1 MSASGMVYATRKFTF
16 SSAHRYWRPEWS
28 AEDNTRVF
36 GNLTVPHGHNY
47 VLEVTVR
54 GAVEPATGMVMDL
67 GELKRLVGDLLVS
80 RFDHADLNR
89 DAVFASGAIPTTE
102 NLVRAIWDLL
112 VPKLGGERL
121 AAEYVGADL
130 FCLPSVQ
137 EGFGIVFL
145 EAMAAGLAVVAC
157 RAAAVPEVVRD
168 GETGVLAPP
177 RDPEAIARA
186 LGGLLQDPGR
196 AQALGEAGRRRVT
209 ELTPPRVAERFL
221 HAVES
226 IPGLRRDI
234 QRGD

>member
-28 AEDNTRVF
+28 PEDNTRVF

-54 GAVEPATGMVMDL
+54 GAVDPATGMVMDL
-67 GELKRLVGDLLVS
+67 AELKRLVGDLVVS

-121 AAEYVGADL
+121 HRLRLWEDPTFYV
-130 FCLPSVQ
+130 
-137 EGFGIVFL
+137 E
-145 EAMAAGLAVVAC
+145 
-157 RAAAVPEVVRD
+157 
-168 GETGVLAPP
+168 
-177 RDPEAIARA
+177 
-186 LGGLLQDPGR
+186 
-196 AQALGEAGRRRVT
+196 
-209 ELTPPRVAERFL
+209 
-221 HAVES
+221 
-226 IPGLRRDI
+226 
-234 QRGD
+234 